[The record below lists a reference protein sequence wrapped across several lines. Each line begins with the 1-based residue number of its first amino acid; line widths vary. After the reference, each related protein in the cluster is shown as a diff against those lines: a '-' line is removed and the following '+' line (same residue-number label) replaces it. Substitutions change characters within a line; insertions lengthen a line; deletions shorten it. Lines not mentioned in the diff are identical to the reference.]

1 MKHQYKSKYGHNTPN
16 NAALAWKKDQNDRD
30 RFAKA
35 KMLRNYAKLC
45 AKEGIQSDR
54 VNMGPKVDKEES
66 TKGRFVPKE
75 KEVKPSPFAKA
86 EEQAKAAK
94 LQRLEDKNNRQ
105 SREEAIKAAEKK
117 RKETTKLYKARTKKG
132 QPLLSKMS
140 SLLLNKISTKMQK

>member
-1 MKHQYKSKYGHNTPN
+1 MKHQYKSKYGHNTPHN
-16 NAALAWKKDQNDRD
+16 SALAWKKDQNDRD

-54 VNMGPKVDKEES
+54 VNMGPKADSGEP
-66 TKGRFVPKE
+66 KGRFQPKE
-75 KEVKPSPFAKA
+75 KVTKPSPFAKA

-94 LQRLEDKNNRQ
+94 QNKVEDQSARQ
-105 SREEAIKAAEKK
+105 SREQAVKAAEKR

-140 SLLLNKISTKMQK
+140 SLLLNKISAKLQK

>member
-1 MKHQYKSKYGHNTPN
+1 MKHQYKSKYGHNTPHN
-16 NAALAWKKDQNDRD
+16 SALAWKKDQNDRD

-54 VNMGPKVDKEES
+54 VNMGPKEES
-66 TKGRFVPKE
+66 KEQKGRFQPKE
-75 KEVKPSPFAKA
+75 KTVKPSPFAKA

-94 LQRLEDKNNRQ
+94 QNKVEEKSSRQ
-105 SREEAIKAAEKK
+105 SKEEAVKTAEKR

-140 SLLLNKISTKMQK
+140 SLLLNKISAKLQK